1 MSRKFLTPDNG
12 RPASGDPALPPPRTS
27 GIMKL
32 EWRGA
37 TTQVPVSCGRRAGEN
52 RLSRPTRRA
61 VPGGPA
67 GEVNTQA
74 SRDAG
79 ERPAATPFPFPASPL
94 LEPDEVARLLPHR
107 FVDLDL
113 VDPFRVLG
121 ERRDD
126 LVHGLVVHLE
136 RAIQPHC
143 PARKLF
149 PQHVPLLSRDD
160 HPPTCTARGSP
171 PSSTRRSSPPAR
183 GTLPGR
189 TPPPWR
195 CRSSRSSPRP
205 AGWPG

>member
-32 EWRGA
+32 EWRGG
-37 TTQVPVSCGRRAGEN
+37 TTQVPVPCGRRSGGN
-52 RLSRPTRRA
+52 RPFRPTPRA

-74 SRDAG
+74 SRGAG

-94 LEPDEVARLLPHR
+94 LETDEVARLLAHCL
-107 FVDLDL
+107 VDLDL

-126 LVHGLVVHLE
+126 LVHRLVVDLE
-136 RAIQPHC
+136 R
-143 PARKLF
+143 
-149 PQHVPLLSRDD
+149 
-160 HPPTCTARGSP
+160 
-171 PSSTRRSSPPAR
+171 
-183 GTLPGR
+183 
-189 TPPPWR
+189 
-195 CRSSRSSPRP
+195 
-205 AGWPG
+205 